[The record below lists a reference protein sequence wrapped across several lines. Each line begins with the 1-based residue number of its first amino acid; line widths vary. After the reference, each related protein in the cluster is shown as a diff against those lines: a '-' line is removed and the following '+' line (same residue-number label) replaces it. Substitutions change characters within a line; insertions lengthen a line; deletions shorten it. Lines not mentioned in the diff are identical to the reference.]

1 MRERSLMI
9 VVCAALVAASCQAKQ
24 PDPAPAPAVAPPS
37 YTTTATV
44 KDIMLH
50 IVDPAGDM
58 VWNSVQSVIDKG
70 GLHETMPKTD
80 EEWFN
85 VRTGVIQ
92 LMEGSNL
99 LMIPGRHVAR
109 PGEKSE
115 TPGVEL
121 EPSEMEEL
129 INKDRASWNMRATAL
144 HDAAQEVLA
153 AIDAKDPD
161 KVFEIGE
168 HIERACENCHSHYW
182 YPNEKIPESPAVAT
196 EIGQSSS
203 VPEKPAKTKK

>member
-1 MRERSLMI
+1 MRTCSSVL
-9 VVCAALVAASCQAKQ
+9 VVCGALAAVSCQAKQ
-24 PDPAPAPAVAPPS
+24 PEPAAPAVAQPP

-70 GLHETMPKTD
+70 GLHETVPKTD
-80 EEWFN
+80 EDWFN

-92 LMEGSNL
+92 LMEGANL
-99 LMIPGRHVAR
+99 LMVPGRHVAR

-129 INKDRASWNMRATAL
+129 INKDRATWNSHAMDL
-144 HDAAQEVLA
+144 HNIGAKVLPI
-153 AIDAKDPD
+153 IDAKDAQKLFD
-161 KVFEIGE
+161 IGE
-168 HIERACENCHSHYW
+168 DIDRACENCHRQYW
-182 YPNEKIPESPAVAT
+182 YPNEKIPDFPSAAPTSAPA
-196 EIGQSSS
+196 S
-203 VPEKPAKTKK
+203 K

>member
-9 VVCAALVAASCQAKQ
+9 VVCGALVAASCQGKQ
-24 PDPAPAPAVAPPS
+24 PEPAPAPAVAPPS

-92 LMEGSNL
+92 LMEGGNL
-99 LMIPGRHVAR
+99 LMIPGRPVAR

-121 EPSEMEEL
+121 EPSEMEAL
-129 INKDRASWNMRATAL
+129 INKDRAAWNQHAMDL
-144 HDAAQEVLA
+144 HNIAAKVLPI
-153 AIDAKDPD
+153 IDAKDAQKLFD
-161 KVFEIGE
+161 IGE
-168 HIERACENCHSHYW
+168 DIDRACENCHRQYW
-182 YPNEKIPESPAVAT
+182 YPNEKIPDLPSAQPSAAPA
-196 EIGQSSS
+196 S
-203 VPEKPAKTKK
+203 K